1 MLLGFRPLKEYLFM
15 FFKTSFQR
23 NFSLQGAM
31 LISNTINHV
40 YSFSGLTSISIQMA
54 MVYSRN
60 LQKKSPL
67 GQKEYA

>member
-31 LISNTINHV
+31 LISNTINQV
-40 YSFSGLTSISIQMA
+40 YPF
-54 MVYSRN
+54 VDSRQSDGN
-60 LQKKSPL
+60 GVL
-67 GQKEYA
+67 